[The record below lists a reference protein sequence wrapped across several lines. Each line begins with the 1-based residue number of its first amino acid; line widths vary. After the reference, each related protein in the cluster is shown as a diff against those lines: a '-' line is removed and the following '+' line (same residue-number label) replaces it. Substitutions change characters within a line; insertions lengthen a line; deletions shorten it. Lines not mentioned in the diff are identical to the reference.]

1 MKINTPFDTFNSFH
15 ENVDEVVDYGD
26 ALHWTSIYMLHS
38 ID

>member
-1 MKINTPFDTFNSFH
+1 MLMNLMWYPS
-15 ENVDEVVDYGD
+15 VDEVVDNSD